1 MRPWAYFTYLT
12 NDQTNAFTDD
22 AGALHLLKLMQ
33 LADSALPIGSAAH
46 SFGLETLVA
55 EERLTVD
62 ALPEFLR
69 DYLAE
74 TGTVDAAFCRAAYRL
89 AGADDELTAQWFT
102 LTQQVSARKPAQE
115 SRTASL
121 TLGRRMMRLFLAL
134 ENARDPGV
142 EAHYSMAFGYVG
154 GILEVSELLT
164 VAAYLQQTTAGLVSA
179 CQRLLPLGQQHAARL
194 LWELKPAI
202 LEIALVA
209 DLPADAQSF
218 TPMVDMASMR
228 HVELRTRLFV
238 S

>member
-1 MRPWAYFTYLT
+1 MRPLACFTYLS
-12 NDQTNAFTDD
+12 NNQSNVLTDD
-22 AGALHLLKLMQ
+22 AGALRLLKLMQ

-89 AGADDELTAQWFT
+89 AGTEDELAARWLA
-102 LTQQVSARKPAQE
+102 LTQRFSARKPAHE

-121 TLGRRMMRLFLAL
+121 TLGRRMMQLFLAL
-134 ENARDPGV
+134 ENARDPGA

-154 GILEVSELLT
+154 GTLEVSELLT
-164 VAAYLQQTTAGLVSA
+164 AAAYLQQTAAGLVSA
-179 CQRLLPLGQQHAARL
+179 CQRLLPLGQQHATQL

-202 LEIALVA
+202 LAIARVA

-218 TPMVDMASMR
+218 TPLVDMASMR